1 MAIPL
6 DGDGGGDGCFVLGW
20 EQQQEEAPAAAA
32 SASSS
37 SLVGSAAKL
46 QKLRFV
52 AGWGILII
60 YFYSFFL
67 LYPLFL
73 FLFDIHR

>member
-6 DGDGGGDGCFVLGW
+6 DGDGGGDGCFVFGW
-20 EQQQEEAPAAAA
+20 EQQQEAPAAAA

-52 AGWGILII
+52 AGWGILRI

>member
-60 YFYSFFL
+60 YFYSFFSVV
-67 LYPLFL
+67 PTLFISL
-73 FLFDIHR
+73 